1 MTELEIV
8 LYLAGGLILLFVGAE
23 GLIRGSS
30 NLAIKMGIT
39 PLVVGL
45 TVVAFGTSTPEL
57 VVSLKAALI
66 GNSSISLGNVVGSN
80 IANIALILG
89 VAALIRPLDVHAKVI
104 MREIPIMIGIS
115 VLLLLLLIDGELGF
129 FDGLVFVFGIVIY
142 TVVNVM
148 MARKEKNSEVD
159 TEFKEGLKS
168 KLGIR
173 ISIILMIGG
182 LGLLI
187 VGANLFVQSAVA
199 IAKIF
204 NVSDAIIGLT
214 IVAVGTSLP
223 ELITSIVAAYKKES
237 DIAIG
242 NVVGSNIFNIL
253 GILGITALIIPIS
266 SVGISYIDLVVMVF
280 TAIILFPLCRSG
292 FSIGLITS
300 GFLFVEPSIFSPTVF
315 PVHVIKSV
323 FNKPNL
329 FISFITA

>member
-1 MTELEIV
+1 MTGIEII
-8 LYLAGGLILLFVGAE
+8 LYLVGGLIMLFIGAE

-30 NLAIKMGIT
+30 NLAIKIGIT

-57 VVSLKAALI
+57 VVSLKAALL

-115 VLLLLLLIDGELGF
+115 LLLLLLLIDGELGF
-129 FDGLVFVFGIVIY
+129 IDGLIFVIGLIVY
-142 TVVNVM
+142 LVVNVLI
-148 MARKEKNSEVD
+148 ARKEKNPEIDSE
-159 TEFKEGLKS
+159 FSEGLKS
-168 KLGIR
+168 KLGIPV
-173 ISIILMIGG
+173 SIVLMIAG

-187 VGANLFVQSAVA
+187 LGANLFVQSAVA

-214 IVAVGTSLP
+214 IVAIGTSLP
-223 ELITSIVAAYKKES
+223 ELITSIVASYKKEA

-242 NVVGSNIFNIL
+242 NVVGSNVFNIL

-266 SVGISYIDLVVMVF
+266 SVGISYVDLGVMLF
-280 TAIILFPLCRSG
+280 TAITLFPLSRTR
-292 FSIGLITS
+292 FSISRFEGALLLAGYGGYIYYLI
-300 GFLFVEPSIFSPTVF
+300 P
-315 PVHVIKSV
+315 
-323 FNKPNL
+323 
-329 FISFITA
+329 

>member
-1 MTELEIV
+1 MTGIEII
-8 LYLAGGLILLFVGAE
+8 LYLVGGLIMLFIGAE

-30 NLAIKMGIT
+30 NLAIKIGIT

-57 VVSLKAALI
+57 VVSLKAALL

-115 VLLLLLLIDGELGF
+115 ILLLLLLIDGELGF
-129 FDGLVFVFGIVIY
+129 IDGLIFVIGLIVY
-142 TVVNVM
+142 LVVNVLI
-148 MARKEKNSEVD
+148 ARKEKNPEIDSE
-159 TEFKEGLKS
+159 FSEGLKS
-168 KLGIR
+168 KLGIPV
-173 ISIILMIGG
+173 SIVLMIAG

-187 VGANLFVQSAVA
+187 LGANLFVQSAVA

-214 IVAVGTSLP
+214 IVAIGTSLP
-223 ELITSIVAAYKKES
+223 ELITSIVASYKKEA

-242 NVVGSNIFNIL
+242 NVVGSNVFNIL

-266 SVGISYIDLVVMVF
+266 SVGISYVDLGVMLF
-280 TAIILFPLCRSG
+280 TAIILFPLSRTG
-292 FSIGLITS
+292 FSISRFEGALLLAGYGGYIYYLI
-300 GFLFVEPSIFSPTVF
+300 P
-315 PVHVIKSV
+315 
-323 FNKPNL
+323 
-329 FISFITA
+329 

>member
-1 MTELEIV
+1 MTEFEIV

-115 VLLLLLLIDGELGF
+115 VLLLLLLMDGELGF
-129 FDGLVFVFGIVIY
+129 FDGLVFVFGLITYLI
-142 TVVNVM
+142 VNVM
-148 MARKEKNSEVD
+148 MARKEKNTEVD
-159 TEFKEGLKS
+159 SEFTEGLKS
-168 KLGIR
+168 KLGIP
-173 ISIILMIGG
+173 ISIVLMIAG

-187 VGANLFVQSAVA
+187 LGANLFVQSAVA
-199 IAKIF
+199 IAKMF
-204 NVSDAIIGLT
+204 KVSDAIIGLT
-214 IVAVGTSLP
+214 IVAIGTSLP
-223 ELITSIVAAYKKES
+223 ELITSIVAAYKKEA

-242 NVVGSNIFNIL
+242 NVVGSNVFNIL
-253 GILGITALIIPIS
+253 GILGITALIIPVS
-266 SVGISYIDLVVMVF
+266 SVGISCIDLGVMLF
-280 TAIILFPLCRSG
+280 TAIILFPLSRTG
-292 FSIGLITS
+292 FSISRFEGAILLI
-300 GFLFVEPSIFSPTVF
+300 GYFGYVYYLLP
-315 PVHVIKSV
+315 K
-323 FNKPNL
+323 
-329 FISFITA
+329 

>member
-115 VLLLLLLIDGELGF
+115 VLLFLLLMDGELGL
-129 FDGLVFVFGIVIY
+129 FDGLVFVFGLITYLI
-142 TVVNVM
+142 VNVM
-148 MARKEKNSEVD
+148 MARKEKNTEVD
-159 TEFKEGLKS
+159 SEFTEGLKS
-168 KLGIR
+168 KLGIP
-173 ISIILMIGG
+173 ISIILMIAG

-187 VGANLFVQSAVA
+187 FGANLFVQSAVA

-214 IVAVGTSLP
+214 IVAIGTSLP
-223 ELITSIVAAYKKES
+223 ELITSIVAAYKKEA

-242 NVVGSNIFNIL
+242 NVVGSNVFNIL
-253 GILGITALIIPIS
+253 GILGITALIIPVS
-266 SVGISYIDLVVMVF
+266 SVGISYIDLGVMLF
-280 TAIILFPLCRSG
+280 TAIILFPLSRSG
-292 FSIGLITS
+292 FSISRFEGAILLI
-300 GFLFVEPSIFSPTVF
+300 GYFCYVYYLLP
-315 PVHVIKSV
+315 K
-323 FNKPNL
+323 
-329 FISFITA
+329 

>member
-115 VLLLLLLIDGELGF
+115 VLLLLLLMDGELGF

-199 IAKIF
+199 IAKMF
-204 NVSDAIIGLT
+204 NISDAIIGLT

-280 TAIILFPLCRSG
+280 TAIILFPLSRSG
-292 FSIGLITS
+292 FSISRFEGAILLI
-300 GFLFVEPSIFSPTVF
+300 GYFGYVYYLLP
-315 PVHVIKSV
+315 K
-323 FNKPNL
+323 
-329 FISFITA
+329 

>member
-1 MTELEIV
+1 MTGIEII
-8 LYLAGGLILLFVGAE
+8 LYLVGGLVLLFIGAE

-30 NLAIKMGIT
+30 NLAIKIGIT

-57 VVSLKAALI
+57 VVSLKAALL

-115 VLLLLLLIDGELGF
+115 ILLLLLLIDGELGF
-129 FDGLVFVFGIVIY
+129 FDGLVFVFGLVVY
-142 TVVNVM
+142 LVVNVLI
-148 MARKEKNSEVD
+148 ARKEKNPEIDSE
-159 TEFKEGLKS
+159 FSEGLKS
-168 KLGIR
+168 KLGVSV
-173 ISIILMIGG
+173 SIVLMIAG

-187 VGANLFVQSAVA
+187 LGANLFVQSAVA

-214 IVAVGTSLP
+214 IVAIGTSLP
-223 ELITSIVAAYKKES
+223 ELITSIVAAYKKEA

-266 SVGISYIDLVVMVF
+266 SVGISYFDLGVMLF
-280 TAIILFPLCRSG
+280 TAIILFPLSRTG
-292 FSIGLITS
+292 FSISRFEGALLLAGYGGYIYYLI
-300 GFLFVEPSIFSPTVF
+300 P
-315 PVHVIKSV
+315 
-323 FNKPNL
+323 
-329 FISFITA
+329 

>member
-1 MTELEIV
+1 MTGIEII
-8 LYLAGGLILLFVGAE
+8 LYLVGGLIMLFIGAE

-30 NLAIKMGIT
+30 NLAIKIGIT

-57 VVSLKAALI
+57 VVSLKAALL

-115 VLLLLLLIDGELGF
+115 ILLLLLLIDGELGF
-129 FDGLVFVFGIVIY
+129 FDGLVFVIGLVVY
-142 TVVNVM
+142 LVVNVLI
-148 MARKEKNSEVD
+148 ARKEKNPEIDSE
-159 TEFKEGLKS
+159 FSEGLKS
-168 KLGIR
+168 KLGIPV
-173 ISIILMIGG
+173 SIVLMIAG

-187 VGANLFVQSAVA
+187 LGANLFVQSAVA

-214 IVAVGTSLP
+214 IVAIGTSLP
-223 ELITSIVAAYKKES
+223 ELITSIVAAYKKEA

-266 SVGISYIDLVVMVF
+266 SVGISYVDLGVMLF
-280 TAIILFPLCRSG
+280 TAIILFPLSRTG
-292 FSIGLITS
+292 FSISRFEGALLLAGYGGYIYYLI
-300 GFLFVEPSIFSPTVF
+300 P
-315 PVHVIKSV
+315 
-323 FNKPNL
+323 
-329 FISFITA
+329 

>member
-199 IAKIF
+199 IAKMF
-204 NVSDAIIGLT
+204 NIGDAIIGLT

-292 FSIGLITS
+292 FSISRFEGAILLI
-300 GFLFVEPSIFSPTVF
+300 GYFGYVYYLLP
-315 PVHVIKSV
+315 K
-323 FNKPNL
+323 
-329 FISFITA
+329 

>member
-1 MTELEIV
+1 M
-8 LYLAGGLILLFVGAE
+8 LFIGAE

-30 NLAIKMGIT
+30 NLAIKIGIT

-57 VVSLKAALI
+57 VVSLKAALL

-115 VLLLLLLIDGELGF
+115 ILLLLLLIDGELGF
-129 FDGLVFVFGIVIY
+129 IDGLIFVIGLIVY
-142 TVVNVM
+142 LVVNVLI
-148 MARKEKNSEVD
+148 ARKEKNPEIDSE
-159 TEFKEGLKS
+159 FSEGLKS
-168 KLGIR
+168 KLGVSV
-173 ISIILMIGG
+173 SIVLMIAG

-187 VGANLFVQSAVA
+187 LGANLFVQSAVA

-214 IVAVGTSLP
+214 IVAIGTSLP
-223 ELITSIVAAYKKES
+223 ELITSIVAAYKKEA

-266 SVGISYIDLVVMVF
+266 SVGISYLDLGVMLF
-280 TAIILFPLCRSG
+280 AAIILFPLSRSG
-292 FSIGLITS
+292 FSISRFEGALLLVGYAGYIYYLI
-300 GFLFVEPSIFSPTVF
+300 PW
-315 PVHVIKSV
+315 
-323 FNKPNL
+323 
-329 FISFITA
+329 